1 MYACIGIS
9 TLITPFTL
17 SCISPYPL
25 FFFFFPVRSPQI
37 QGLPVTTF
45 LKQMVQLY
53 VTWFKCMWHL
63 FFFFINLC
71 DGSQYLEHCTK
82 RWAGIF

>member
-25 FFFFFPVRSPQI
+25 FFFFFSPVRSPQI

-63 FFFFINLC
+63 FFFL
-71 DGSQYLEHCTK
+71 
-82 RWAGIF
+82 